1 MDIKYTL
8 INYILTDG
16 DKSFIEDH
24 ISKLNSIIP
33 NSTIDI
39 KITEEKRKLYKIDI
53 QVKLDHVTIRVS
65 KKDSKFYDILEK
77 SIDSLKENIIR
88 YKDKTRKYFE
98 GESPWQDFENT
109 DEKPFVEYRPVIKVK
124 KYEDDTP
131 MHPQEAIERMTLLG
145 HKSFIFKNIENDKYA
160 MVYIRDDGFTFGL
173 VEPA

>member
-1 MDIKYTL
+1 MDIRYTL

-16 DKSFIEDH
+16 DKSFIENHLSRLD
-24 ISKLNSIIP
+24 NIIP
-33 NSTIDI
+33 NSTIDL

-53 QVKLDHVTIRVS
+53 QVKLEHVTIRVS
-65 KKDSKFYDILEK
+65 KKDPKFYDILEK
-77 SIDSLKENIIR
+77 SINSLKENIIR

-98 GESPWQDFENT
+98 GDLPWQDFENIKET
-109 DEKPFVEYRPVIKVK
+109 HFVEYRPVIKVK